1 MPTTFTAASQGE
13 LATSQTGLSRLFVEI
28 AALIDGTVA
37 VFTEAFDLSS
47 AARARFPSAD

>member
-1 MPTTFTAASQGE
+1 MPTSPTAATRDLVASQSGFARLIAD
-13 LATSQTGLSRLFVEI
+13 LAS
-28 AALIDGTVA
+28 LIDNTVE

>member
-1 MPTTFTAASQGE
+1 MPTVYTASSSRDA
-13 LATSQTGLSRLFVEI
+13 AASQTGLARFFGDI
-28 AALIDGTVA
+28 AALFDGAVE

>member
-1 MPTTFTAASQGE
+1 MPTAHPARRDLPSE
-13 LATSQTGLSRLFVEI
+13 SGLSRLIADI

-47 AARARFPSAD
+47 AARARFPAAD